1 MHAEGRRG
9 RAGRGTTIAGMK
21 KILEGAGL
29 IMLVLGG
36 CGVIR
41 ELTGWFRFMAF
52 TRFLTEN
59 VSFLGDAALLT
70 NIVIAVVGFAVMM
83 MADNLK

>member
-1 MHAEGRRG
+1 
-9 RAGRGTTIAGMK
+9 MK
-21 KILEGAGL
+21 KILEGVGMV
-29 IMLVLGG
+29 MLVLGG

-59 VSFLGDAALLT
+59 VGFLHDRALFT
-70 NIVIAVVGFAVMM
+70 NIVIAVAGFAVLMI
-83 MADNLK
+83 ADKFR